1 MLKVVIAALKAKA
14 SRRLESRGQRLTSR
28 TTSLAA
34 VGVQGVE
41 TSTRVSCCDEPRSS
55 PYVPT
60 APCIVGCEPSLQRC

>member
-1 MLKVVIAALKAKA
+1 MGLELRVMLKVVIAALKAKA

-41 TSTRVSCCDEPRSS
+41 TSTRVSCCDEPRLEAKILASAS
-55 PYVPT
+55 
-60 APCIVGCEPSLQRC
+60 